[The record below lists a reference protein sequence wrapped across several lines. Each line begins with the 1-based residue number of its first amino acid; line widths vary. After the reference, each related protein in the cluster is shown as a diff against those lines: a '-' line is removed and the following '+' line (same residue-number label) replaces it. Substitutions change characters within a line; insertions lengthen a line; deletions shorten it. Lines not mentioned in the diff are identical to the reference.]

1 MVFSNLVFLYAFLP
15 LSILLYFLV
24 PGIRAKNV
32 ILLLFS
38 LLFYGWGEPV
48 YILLMLISIVVN
60 YFLGCL
66 MEDEPEK
73 KKRTLIFALV
83 WNLFVLGF
91 FKYYGFLL
99 TNLNQLFGWN
109 IPIRELALPIG
120 ISFYTFQ
127 TLSYLIDLY
136 RGKFPAQRSIIRFGL
151 YITMYFQLIAGP
163 IVRYEEVEKQLEERE
178 ISAKRLGEG
187 LGRFLIGLGKKVL
200 IANMVG
206 ALHKEITALG
216 AQISTPTAWL
226 GAIACTLQIYFDF
239 SGYSDMAIGLGHA
252 FGFDFPENFQT
263 PYLSRSV
270 TEFWRRWHISLGTW
284 FREYVYIPL
293 GGNRGGVKK
302 HIRNILVVWFL
313 TGLWHGASWTF
324 VVWGLYYGLLLLFE
338 KYVLKTDLPRRL
350 QSPVTLFFVVC
361 GWVIFFADSL
371 PQAGSTFAVMFGLAG
386 TGGAD
391 MTFRW
396 LIRQYGA
403 WVLAGIIL
411 CLPFA
416 VKARD
421 QILQERKILL
431 CLLSLGILVL
441 STAFLVTENYNPFLY
456 FRF

>member
-15 LSILLYFLV
+15 LSILFYFLLS
-24 PGIRAKNV
+24 GIRAKNTV
-32 ILLLFS
+32 LLLFS

-48 YILLMLISIVVN
+48 YILLMLISILVN

-73 KKRTLIFALV
+73 KKRTLIFALI

-99 TNLNQLFGWN
+99 TNLNGLFGWH

-163 IVRYEEVEKQLEERE
+163 IVRYEDVEKQLEERE
-178 ISAKRLGEG
+178 ISARRLGEG
-187 LGRFLIGLGKKVL
+187 LGRFLFGLGKKVL

-206 ALHKEITALG
+206 ALHREIVSLG
-216 AQISTPTAWL
+216 SGISAATAWL

-239 SGYSDMAIGLGHA
+239 SGYSDMAIGMSHD
-252 FGFDFPENFQT
+252 FRFDFLANFRTQ
-263 PYLSRSV
+263 YLSRSV

-293 GGNRGGVKK
+293 GGNRGGTKK
-302 HIRNILVVWFL
+302 HIRNILIVWFL

-324 VVWGLYYGLLLLFE
+324 VIWGLYYGLLLLLE
-338 KYVLKTDLPRRL
+338 KYGLKKGLPRWL
-350 QSPVTLFFVVC
+350 QHPVTLLLVIC

-371 PQAGSTFAVMFGLAG
+371 PQAGSTFAVMFGFGG
-386 TGGAD
+386 TGAVD
-391 MTFRW
+391 AAFRW

-403 WVLAGIIL
+403 WVAAGIVL

-416 VKARD
+416 GRVRD
-421 QILQERKILL
+421 QILQERKVLL
-431 CLLSLGILVL
+431 CLVSLGILVL